1 MSQETI
7 DQVTA
12 DVRAAFQ
19 KAIAAEDLSPAD
31 AVHILSSLLAEAL
44 DAAIHGEAAF
54 TLPDTAPELWENRI
68 GRKENPVTF
77 TKRVYAPWLGKGLQ
91 RSHLLTLDKT
101 LYSALGVWLHRH
113 PEDCASLPWR
123 SEIQSK
129 LACSSGDLAKLR
141 QSLETLQ
148 SHRRRLSRLSHP

>member
-12 DVRAAFQ
+12 DIRAAFQ

-31 AVHILSSLLAEAL
+31 AVHVLSSLLVEAL
-44 DAAIHGEAAF
+44 DATIHGEAAF

-68 GRKENPVTF
+68 GRKENPITF

-113 PEDCASLPWR
+113 PEGCALLPSR
-123 SEIQSK
+123 SAWQDGIGCT
-129 LACSSGDLAKLR
+129 AGDLAKLR

-148 SHRRRLSRLSHP
+148 NRRRQLARLAHT

>member
-7 DQVTA
+7 EQITA

-31 AVHILSSLLAEAL
+31 AVHVLSSLLVEAL
-44 DAAIHGEAAF
+44 DAAIHGEAACA
-54 TLPDTAPELWENRI
+54 LPDTAPELWENRI
-68 GRKENPVTF
+68 GRKENPITF
-77 TKRVYAPWLGKGLQ
+77 TKRVYAPWIGKGLQ

-113 PEDCASLPWR
+113 PEDCALLPSR
-123 SEIQSK
+123 SAPHIE
-129 LACSSGDLAKLR
+129 LACTAGDLARLK

-148 SHRRRLSRLSHP
+148 DRRRKLARLSHP

>member
-12 DVRAAFQ
+12 DIRAAFQ

-31 AVHILSSLLAEAL
+31 AVH
-44 DAAIHGEAAF
+44 
-54 TLPDTAPELWENRI
+54 
-68 GRKENPVTF
+68 
-77 TKRVYAPWLGKGLQ
+77 VYAPWLGKGLQ

-113 PEDCASLPWR
+113 PEDCALLPSR
-123 SEIQSK
+123 SAWQDGIGCT
-129 LACSSGDLAKLR
+129 AGDLAKLR

-148 SHRRRLSRLSHP
+148 NRRRQLARLAHT